1 MPYRFAPVNPG
12 TPLESAI
19 AAFNNNFAQLD
30 QESAVKS
37 FNGASGEPSIITGEL
52 PYADGYGSLYY
63 DPNGI
68 PSIIIGVLPDGDIG
82 IVAAKSGEN
91 VLDAFS

>member
-19 AAFNNNFAQLD
+19 AAINNNFAQLD
-30 QESAVKS
+30 QESAVKT

-52 PYADGYGSLYY
+52 PYEGGYGSLYY
-63 DPNGI
+63 DVNSI
-68 PSIIIGVLPDGDIG
+68 PTIVIGVLPDGTTGLVI
-82 IVAAKSGEN
+82 AKSGVN
-91 VLDAFS
+91 VLNVFA

>member
-1 MPYRFAPVNPG
+1 MPYRFNPVNPG

-30 QESAVKS
+30 QETAVKT

-52 PYADGYGSLYY
+52 PYEGGYGSLYY
-63 DPNGI
+63 DTNGI
-68 PSIIIGVLPDGDIG
+68 ARIIIGVQPDGTIG
-82 IVAAKSGEN
+82 MTASKEGVDVIG
-91 VLDAFS
+91 LFS